1 MKSRGNE
8 EQDVLAAP
16 DFNVRDYA
24 RNAVGS
30 YRDQLDLAQFE
41 TAPLSAD
48 TLRTLRYLVAI
59 ERATM
64 GHLRNVLVTATHKDA
79 RVTAFLGTWA
89 FEKFWIADALENI
102 IEAHGDAAPPVIEAK
117 PSILAKIRNRLRPIT
132 GSVSANHY
140 GTDMVAVHMAMGTI
154 DEWLMQAALSRLET
168 IDRNPELLRVLDLI
182 LPVKKRQLSFF
193 EEQARDRLS
202 ASPRTQQ
209 VVRRHIRSSA
219 WPIGAGAEPHKETAF
234 FYAHLFGASAV
245 DVAALDAR
253 IDTLPGQQGLGLV
266 ARATGGRK

>member
-1 MKSRGNE
+1 MNSHGNE

-16 DFNVRDYA
+16 EFNVRDYA

-30 YRDQLDLAQFE
+30 YREELNLTEFE
-41 TAPLSAD
+41 SAPLSTD
-48 TLRTLRYLVAI
+48 TLRTLRYIVAI

-89 FEKFWIADALENI
+89 FEKFWIAHALELI
-102 IEAHGDAAPPVIEAK
+102 VEAHGDAAPPVVEAR
-117 PSILAKIRNRLRPIT
+117 PSIFAKIRNRLRPIT

-154 DEWLMQAALSRLET
+154 DEWLMQAALTRLEQL
-168 IDRNPELLRVLDLI
+168 DKNPELLRVIEMI
-182 LPVKKRQLSFF
+182 LPVKRRQLSFF
-193 EEQARDRLS
+193 EQQARDRLI
-202 ASPRTQQ
+202 ASERTQT
-209 VVRRHIRSSA
+209 VVRRHVRSSA

-234 FYAHLFGASAV
+234 FYRHLFSHAPV

-253 IDTLPGQQGLGLV
+253 VDTLPGLEGLGLI
-266 ARATGGRK
+266 ARATGAHK

>member
-1 MKSRGNE
+1 VNSHGNE

-16 DFNVRDYA
+16 EFNVRDYA

-30 YRDQLDLAQFE
+30 FRAELNLSEFE
-41 TAPLSAD
+41 SSPLTTD

-102 IEAHGDAAPPVIEAK
+102 IEAHGDAAPPVVEAR
-117 PSILAKIRNRLRPIT
+117 PSIIAKIRNRIRPIT
-132 GSVSANHY
+132 GSVAASHY

-154 DEWLMQAALSRLET
+154 DEWLMQAALSRLES
-168 IDRNPELLRVLDLI
+168 IDKNPELLRVIEMI
-182 LPVKKRQLSFF
+182 LPVKRRQLSFF
-193 EEQARDRLS
+193 EQQARDRLA
-202 ASPRTQQ
+202 ASERTQT
-209 VVRRHIRSSA
+209 VVRKHVRSSV

-234 FYAHLFGASAV
+234 FYRHLFSNAAV
-245 DVAALDAR
+245 DVAAIDAR
-253 IDTLPGQQGLGLV
+253 VDTLPGLEGLGLI
-266 ARATGGRK
+266 ARATGAHK